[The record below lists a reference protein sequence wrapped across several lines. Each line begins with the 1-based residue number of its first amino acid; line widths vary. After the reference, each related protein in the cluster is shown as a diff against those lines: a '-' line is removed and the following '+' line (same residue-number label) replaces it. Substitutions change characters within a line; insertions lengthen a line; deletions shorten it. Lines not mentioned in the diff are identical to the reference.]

1 MPTQIFL
8 VNTPSNTEKT
18 LVGTSAKDDFI
29 KLDRSAVTSSFSSQV
44 WYGITFGSDGAPVFV
59 VNDILYK
66 TDTDLALPQL
76 NAANTIEG
84 VAVIG
89 TVIQAF
95 DGLYK
100 IAAKGDYALSSE
112 PYLMIGTHFEATT
125 SATLKGQNSTNSV
138 AIIIAGAG
146 NDQITGSAGSSL
158 LYGLGGNNTLISRGT
173 GFDSIRS
180 KTSWNANDTIHVESL
195 QGIHRLDIAMDNPNP
210 RLVYL
215 EKIGNDLVGKITD
228 SSGDSYNFKVV
239 DQYAGKPL
247 TNLNIYA
254 APTSTA
260 SITFSTSGLYLGG
273 ELTESKSSTN
283 IRVTSIGDSASNVF
297 DYRLSDRPGAN
308 VFGNGGNDIVYSKV
322 GFYTYFYGGSD
333 TDTMVYAN
341 NYADYTL
348 RMQTA
353 TWAKVTAAGQTI
365 QDWIFDGEILQFKDQ
380 TIYLLAD
387 GTTRTSLDATK
398 GEQVYFGGYGQLI
411 NGTGTSSNIINY
423 PFPSSSVTVLASTS
437 DKKTLLIKTSAG
449 TDLVTNATDFVFA
462 EGAKTLTAVLAA
474 QTDIPTISTAT
485 LNASGATP
493 TWKLTG
499 VSAAAALILAKEA
512 QITAIQVTDTAAN
525 VSLNL
530 DNLNTLAGK
539 LTSITLSDN
548 RPLDITATQLIR
560 DALALAKIS
569 GTYTTTLPSY
579 NPVNGTVNNDN
590 LLGTFGADYLK
601 GGAGNDQIAGFSG
614 NDLVDGGDGTDTLV
628 LGSNASKYRLDLD
641 ASGAISLQ
649 NKTTGDTVNAI
660 NIEAIKFQDKT
671 LVTERQAHASY
682 SDLPE
687 SLWQFFIVA
696 FNAAPGV
703 TYMNQLGEAYRYGLS
718 VKQIVDIF
726 TTKSQFTG
734 TYPSTFSRQE
744 LAINLVNNIV
754 KDAATAAVKQSAV
767 NDIILAM
774 DYGLSVGDVIYNV
787 FGNLAKFPHTD
798 PSWGRT
804 AKQFANEIA
813 VAKMYT
819 DTLSQSTANLG
830 ILKSV
835 LTPVTADTDV
845 SSTTAIASLIGVALI
860 DSTMSA

>member
-8 VNTPSNTEKT
+8 VNTPNNTQKP

-29 KLDRSAVTSSFSSQV
+29 KLDRSAVTSSFSGQV
-44 WYGITFGSDGAPVFV
+44 WYGIIFGSDGTPVFV

-66 TDTDLALPQL
+66 TDTELALPQL
-76 NAANTIEG
+76 SAANAIEG

-89 TVIQAF
+89 SATQVF

-100 IAAKGDYALSSE
+100 IAAQGDYALSSE
-112 PYLMIGTHFEATT
+112 PYLMIGTNVEATT
-125 SATLKGQNSTNSV
+125 PATLKGQNSTNSV

-146 NDQITGSAGSSL
+146 NDQITGSAGSSIL
-158 LYGLGGNNTLISRGT
+158 FGLDGNNTLVSRGT
-173 GFDSIRS
+173 YDVIRS
-180 KTSWNANDTIHVESL
+180 FPNWKATDTIHVENT
-195 QGIHRLDIAMDNPNP
+195 QGIHMLQIGLNNPNP
-210 RLVYL
+210 QLIYL

-228 SSGDSYNFKVV
+228 SNGDSYSFKVV

-247 TNLNIYA
+247 TNLFIYA

-260 SITFSTSGLYLGG
+260 NITSSTSGIYLGG
-273 ELTESKSSTN
+273 DLTDAKISPTT
-283 IRVTSIGDSASNVF
+283 RAMAVGDAASNVF
-297 DYRLSDRPGAN
+297 DYRLSDRSGAN

-322 GFYTYFYGGSD
+322 GFYTYFYGGSG

-348 RMQTA
+348 KMQTA

-365 QDWIFDGEILQFKDQ
+365 QDWLYNTEVLQFKDQ
-380 TIYLLAD
+380 AIYIMAD
-387 GTTRTSLDATK
+387 GTLRTSLDATK
-398 GEQVYFGGYGQLI
+398 GEQVYFGGDGQEI
-411 NGTGTSSNIINY
+411 NGTGASSNIVNY
-423 PFPSSSVTVLASTS
+423 AFPSSSVTVLASTA

-449 TDLVTNATDFVFA
+449 TDLVTNATDFVFTD
-462 EGAKTLTAVLAA
+462 GVKTLTAVLAA
-474 QTDIPTISTAT
+474 QTDIATISTAI

-512 QITAIQVTDTAAN
+512 QITSIEVTDTAAN

-530 DNLNTLAGK
+530 DNLNNVADKLSSVTLA
-539 LTSITLSDN
+539 DN
-548 RPLDITATQLIR
+548 RPLDITGTQLLK
-560 DALALAKIS
+560 DELALAKIS
-569 GTYTTTLPSY
+569 GTYTTNLPSY
-579 NPVNGTVNNDN
+579 NAVNGTPNNDN
-590 LLGTFGADYLK
+590 LLGTFSADYLK

-614 NDLVDGGDGTDTLV
+614 NDIVDGGDGTDTLV

-641 ASGAISLQ
+641 ASGTISLQ
-649 NKTTGDTVNAI
+649 HKTTSDMVNAI

-687 SLWQFFIVA
+687 PLWQFFIVA

-703 TYMNQLGEAYRYGLS
+703 TYMNQLAEAYRYGLS

-726 TTKSQFTG
+726 TTKPQFTG

-754 KDAATAAVKQSAV
+754 KDSAAAGVKQGAV

-774 DYGLSVGDVIYNV
+774 DFGLSVSDVIYNV

-813 VAKMYT
+813 VAKVYT

-835 LTPVTADTDV
+835 LTPVTADTDI